1 MQITVDSPWRAL
13 WIERKVH
20 GRPLLAT
27 LCVLCILSGTRAGAQ
42 EPPAPQPVT
51 AAELQAAVNKLGDL
65 DYGIRTAASR
75 TIRRTAASQAV
86 PALFQAVAEHRDGY
100 VRYRALVL
108 LTGFNDPR
116 IKDSIRESLHSPNDR
131 LRSVAYSFFEH
142 HPDRAMIPDFL
153 GALDREQ
160 GEFVRPS
167 LVRALAAQGDEPRV
181 RQALLGEVGRGA
193 NFFRSAVIEALGD
206 YKAGYAFDALT
217 AIARLDGPLQN
228 DAALALGQIGDKRAL
243 QTFAA
248 LQRTAPRRY
257 QPTVAAG
264 ICLLGV
270 NCQTH
275 EKYLI
280 DTLKFADQNAGFQ
293 ELLRSAAT
301 GLGRLALAGHSEAL
315 EALFEIGIPAKDDST
330 RAPVALALGTIAL
343 RNTPVMLAALSQHPN
358 QKQATEL
365 LAEGFDMLEEDLDKE
380 AFFATVRRTY
390 WESAERST
398 RRQLMQAL
406 IGKLDF

>member
-1 MQITVDSPWRAL
+1 
-13 WIERKVH
+13 
-20 GRPLLAT
+20 
-27 LCVLCILSGTRAGAQ
+27 
-42 EPPAPQPVT
+42 
-51 AAELQAAVNKLGDL
+51 
-65 DYGIRTAASR
+65 
-75 TIRRTAASQAV
+75 
-86 PALFQAVAEHRDGY
+86 
-100 VRYRALVL
+100 
-108 LTGFNDPR
+108 
-116 IKDSIRESLHSPNDR
+116 
-131 LRSVAYSFFEH
+131 
-142 HPDRAMIPDFL
+142 
-153 GALDREQ
+153 
-160 GEFVRPS
+160 
-167 LVRALAAQGDEPRV
+167 
-181 RQALLGEVGRGA
+181 
-193 NFFRSAVIEALGD
+193 
-206 YKAGYAFDALT
+206 
-217 AIARLDGPLQN
+217 
-228 DAALALGQIGDKRAL
+228 
-243 QTFAA
+243 
-248 LQRTAPRRY
+248 
-257 QPTVAAG
+257 
-264 ICLLGV
+264 
-270 NCQTH
+270 
-275 EKYLI
+275 LI